1 MAGISPL
8 LVFGVVIVAMVYFFM
23 IRPLR
28 NREKQH
34 DRMVLELEKGDR
46 VITAG
51 GMYGVVDTIDED
63 SVVLKVESGAMIRVT
78 KGGVLTKPEDR
89 LGR

>member
-1 MAGISPL
+1 MEGISPL
-8 LVFGVVIVAMVYFFM
+8 LIFGAAIIAMVYFFM

-34 DRMVLELEKGDR
+34 DQLVLELEKGDR

-51 GMYGVVDTIDED
+51 GMYGVVETIED
-63 SVVLKVESGAMIRVT
+63 DGIILRVESGAMIRVT
-78 KGGVLTKPEDR
+78 KGGVVAKPEDR